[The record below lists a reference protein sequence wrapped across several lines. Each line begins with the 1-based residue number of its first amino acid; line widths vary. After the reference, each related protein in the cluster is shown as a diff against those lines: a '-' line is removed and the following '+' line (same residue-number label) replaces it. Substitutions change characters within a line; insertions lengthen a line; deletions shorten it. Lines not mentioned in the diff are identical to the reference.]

1 MAELAVDNLIDVF
14 EGRHPRHCVNPAVRM
29 R

>member
-1 MAELAVDNLIDVF
+1 MAELAVDNVIDVF
-14 EGRHPRHCVNPAVRM
+14 EGRHPRHCANPTVRL